1 MTFSERLDSC
11 IRKAGYKQI
20 DLAKML
26 DITPTRLN
34 YWVKGKRQPEII
46 YIKKLAEILNVSA
59 DYLIGNDDFSNEPKF
74 SEAAMRIAALYD
86 KMDEHGKELLNIVAN
101 LQVKRLKESNAFISF
116 KSVPHYGTAYQDG
129 RVETK
134 YAAKQEQ
141 KEMLEDLVEI
151 KE

>member
-1 MTFSERLDSC
+1 MSIDQLVEKSGVPKGTLTKVLTGISPNPALET
-11 IRKAGYKQI
+11 IKAISYALGLTLN
-20 DLAKML
+20 DL
-26 DITPTRLN
+26 
-34 YWVKGKRQPEII
+34 V
-46 YIKKLAEILNVSA
+46 
-59 DYLIGNDDFSNEPKF
+59 EPSTGL
-74 SEAAMRIAALYD
+74 SEAAMRLAALYD
-86 KMDEHGKELLNIVAN
+86 ELDEHGKELLNIVAD

-134 YAAKQEQ
+134 HAAKQEQ